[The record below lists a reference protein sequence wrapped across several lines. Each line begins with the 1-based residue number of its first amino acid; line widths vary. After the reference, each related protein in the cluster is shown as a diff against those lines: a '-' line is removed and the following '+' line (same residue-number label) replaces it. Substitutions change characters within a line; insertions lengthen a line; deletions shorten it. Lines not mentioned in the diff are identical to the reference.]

1 MISCKGS
8 APPAGWPGG
17 SDREFVSL
25 ATRILELRPGEKPGD
40 AAKGV
45 AQSIDYSGGYDDYR
59 ASAAL
64 AAA

>member
-1 MISCKGS
+1 
-8 APPAGWPGG
+8 
-17 SDREFVSL
+17 
-25 ATRILELRPGEKPGD
+25 LRPGEKPGD

-45 AQSIDYSGGYDDYR
+45 AQLIDYSGGYDDYR